1 MVQEI
6 TGLPVPGPSS
16 FPAASEAAAV
26 AAHNWTPAPACV
38 FSILDLGHVRFR
50 STFMLKCFLKAKQY
64 VETSAFALFSL
75 PSFTDLW
82 SRETNTVDV
91 LAVQLPF

>member
-50 STFMLKCFLKAKQY
+50 STFMLKCFLKAKQVSCIYLYSIRFY
-64 VETSAFALFSL
+64 VY
-75 PSFTDLW
+75 
-82 SRETNTVDV
+82 RVMK
-91 LAVQLPF
+91 QIGM